1 MNTKDVLLRVSVS
14 TSIALTGVLAAALP
28 AAAADGGGGGGGGG
42 GVTPNPTPQ
51 LPDALEGK
59 LNTLLGVMMAI
70 VIFACVAGV
79 LIVAALLAVAARRG
93 SLDDHFGRLG
103 AVGAA
108 CILVGGASSFVM
120 FLV

>member
-1 MNTKDVLLRVSVS
+1 MNTKDVLLRVSVT
-14 TSIALTGVLAAALP
+14 TSVALTGVLAAALP
-28 AAAADGGGGGGGGG
+28 TTAADGGGGGGG

>member
-1 MNTKDVLLRVSVS
+1 MIKNLCLRVSVVAS
-14 TSIALTGVLAAALP
+14 LALCGVLATALP
-28 AAAADGGGGGGGGG
+28 AAA
-42 GVTPNPTPQ
+42 GVEPNPSPQ
-51 LPDALEGK
+51 LPGGLEGK
-59 LNTLLGVMMAI
+59 LNTLLGVMMGV

-108 CILVGGASSFVM
+108 CVLVGGASSFVL